1 VDYLVLIL
9 LHLLDHPYL
18 VGTALLEL
26 VEGESGMRIVCVVSE
41 RLLGL
46 AICDVEV

>member
-1 VDYLVLIL
+1 MHYLVLIL

-18 VGTALLEL
+18 VGAALLEP
-26 VEGESGMRIVCVVSE
+26 VERKRGMRIICVVSE
-41 RLLGL
+41 GLLGL